1 MVDDHA
7 RGLMVGLAV
16 GNLLGITT
24 EGWSRPSIARVF
36 PRGMGDIAARSGY
49 PDDDD
54 VAQAIIIAEAATQGD
69 GLDIDDLGRRF
80 WRWAEVN
87 GAGMGGLTGTVLSLH
102 GGGYPQRLARNRLI
116 GEPRRPDGMPI
127 IEASRQGWRGGRA
140 GNGALMRTA
149 PLSIRW
155 RDVRDRLVCE
165 SVVSA
170 VPTHWDA
177 RCGWSCAIAN
187 LVTAAALTGTTL
199 DPGLLVREAEA
210 GMAASLPRLKAYGYG
225 TRAPRSVV
233 EAVEEAS
240 VSTLDDLRFD
250 GHDMGYTLL
259 SLRAALIS
267 FWRAESFEQGLRHVI
282 EVGGDTD
289 TNGAIAGAVLGARF
303 GLGGIPERWRRRE
316 AEIRA
321 GRIRMEDC
329 ADRLVAAARERRADI
344 LTARGFDGGSVKAGP
359 LRPGQR
365 QPCVR

>member
-1 MVDDHA
+1 MVDDRA

-24 EGWSRPSIARVF
+24 EGRPRSSIARAF
-36 PRGMGDIAARSGY
+36 PGGVEDIVARPGF

-54 VAQAIIIAEAATQGD
+54 LAQAIVIAEAATVGD

-80 WRWAEVN
+80 WHWAEVN
-87 GAGMGGLTGTVLSLH
+87 GAGMGRLTGAVLSLY
-102 GGGYPQRLARNRLI
+102 GGAYPQRLARNRLS
-116 GEPRRPDGMPI
+116 GKPRQPDGMPI
-127 IEASRQGWRGGRA
+127 IEASRKGWKGGRA

-149 PLSIRW
+149 PLSILW
-155 RDVRDRLVCE
+155 RDARDRLVCE

-170 VPTHWDA
+170 VPTHWDV
-177 RCGWSCAIAN
+177 RCGWSCAVAN

-199 DPGLLVREAEA
+199 GPDMLMSEAEA
-210 GMAASLPRLKAYGYG
+210 GMAASLPRLEAYGYDM
-225 TRAPRSVV
+225 RAPHSVAD
-233 EAVEEAS
+233 AVDEAS

-259 SLRAALIS
+259 SLQAALIS
-267 FWRAESFEQGLRHVI
+267 CWRAEDFEQGLRQVI
-282 EVGGDTD
+282 EAGGDTD

-303 GLGGIPERWRRRE
+303 GLEGIPERWRRRE

-329 ADRLVAAARERRADI
+329 ADGLVVAASERAP
-344 LTARGFDGGSVKAGP
+344 LTS
-359 LRPGQR
+359 
-365 QPCVR
+365 